1 MRGGWRE
8 AAGWAA
14 ALGAAVFVAAQLAAS
29 ARSEL
34 LFRDGDSLVVAMYVR
49 SVLEGQPQD
58 WAFSSVLFM
67 PEAACFALL
76 RLALPWLGIGALF
89 AVNAVVNLLAFYGAL
104 RLTAGRRREGR
115 SPVTWTLLAFA
126 AFCLLVLLETSPSR
140 DALEPAS
147 LLLTTTYYS
156 ATVIAVVAV
165 VGLIRRYVDGGWAGI
180 PYVLGVIAAV
190 STLSNPLFAAWATA
204 PLGMLLGLGALR
216 RRPHALALLLALVA
230 GTGAG
235 LFARIPLSEW
245 IANTGAGYAQ
255 PSQWTQSL
263 QYYAGLAGERL
274 TAPGGVAGALV
285 IVALLAFC
293 VRRTLRCT
301 GGARIVGTAGW
312 LIPLLVVIGAIA
324 LGTHAARYLQPIAFA
339 PVLSLVALPRTVR
352 MPRAAA
358 RIAIA
363 ASAVVL
369 LVLTFVSAPRLVT
382 SVSADDRDLGCVTD
396 WVDQSGRTG
405 AGQFWTVRLPKL
417 HLEDPARLVQVDN
430 TLRGYAWLVNRT
442 DFDVGEVT
450 FLVEDA
456 QTQAWE
462 LPPPGAVPDAVIPC
476 GRYTILD
483 FARHPLPIGP
493 QRS

>member
-1 MRGGWRE
+1 M
-8 AAGWAA
+8 
-14 ALGAAVFVAAQLAAS
+14 AVFVAAEMAAS

-34 LFRDGDSLVVAMYVR
+34 LFRDGDSLVVALFAR

-67 PEAACFALL
+67 PESACFALL
-76 RLALPWLGIGALF
+76 GLALPWLSPDALF
-89 AVNAVVNLLAFYGAL
+89 AVNAVVNLAALYGAL
-104 RLTAGRRREGR
+104 RLAAGRRGEGR
-115 SPVTWTLLAFA
+115 SPVVWTLFAFA
-126 AFCLLVLLETSPSR
+126 AFCLLASLETSPSR

-147 LLLTTTYYS
+147 LLLITTYYS
-156 ATVIAVVAV
+156 ATVIAVVVA
-165 VGLIRRYVDGGWAGI
+165 VGLIRRHVDGGWAGI
-180 PYVLGVIAAV
+180 PYLLGLVAAV

-204 PLGMLLGLGALR
+204 PLGLLLGLGALR
-216 RRPHALALLLALVA
+216 RRERALVPLLALVA
-230 GTGAG
+230 GTVAG
-235 LFARIPLSEW
+235 FLARIPFSEW

-255 PSQWTQSL
+255 PPEWMQSL
-263 QYYAGLAGERL
+263 QYYARLAGERL
-274 TAPGGVAGALV
+274 TAPGGVAAALIFV
-285 IVALLAFC
+285 GLLAFC
-293 VRRTLRCT
+293 VRRTLRCS

-312 LIPLLVVIGAIA
+312 LIPVLVVIGAVA

-339 PVLSLVALPRTVR
+339 PVLSLVALPRSIR
-352 MPRAAA
+352 MPRIAA

-369 LVLTFVSAPRLVT
+369 LVLAVVSTPRLA
-382 SVSADDRDLGCVTD
+382 SAANADDRDLRCVTD

-417 HLEDPARLVQVDN
+417 HLKDPARLVQVDH

-442 DFDVGEVT
+442 DFEVSAVT

-456 QTQAWE
+456 QSQAWE
-462 LPPPGAVPDAVIPC
+462 LPPPGVVPDAVVPC

-483 FARHPLPIGP
+483 FARHPLPLGP